1 MRVLLVSSFVL
12 PHAGGVEQF
21 VATLRA
27 LLEEAGA
34 EVRVLACRRPGED
47 VTADAVLPTRFI
59 GPSGWPLVTGGWRTL
74 WEEAGRADAIVA
86 NGALHLLTALA
97 IHTGRRQRVPT
108 LLVIHGSGQGM
119 RPGDN
124 WLRPARAAFQRT
136 LGRSAIRSSLPVS
149 VSHVGVEGVQR
160 GYGLRAEYLPYPLPE
175 LPVAPLVPGPAAG
188 EPVRVA
194 WIGRL
199 APEKDPLAAVRAVD
213 ALAERRPVTLD
224 VYGDG
229 PLRASM
235 EARAATR
242 PWLTLHGSR
251 PWPEVLAAQERAH
264 VCLST
269 SIWDNVQV
277 AVLEALAR
285 GVPVVS
291 TRVGDALRYYLTASL
306 ARWCVEPGDPAAA
319 GRALGELAESYD
331 EQRRA
336 FAANGRELLAIHSD
350 APRVLM
356 ELIAYA
362 GSRQAAR

>member
-21 VATLRA
+21 VATLRD
-27 LLEEAGA
+27 LLERVGLRGAGA
-34 EVRVLACRRPGED
+34 RVPAARRGHDRRRRACPPASSGRRDGRWSPAAGGRWRRRS
-47 VTADAVLPTRFI
+47 VAPTR
-59 GPSGWPLVTGGWRTL
+59 SWRT
-74 WEEAGRADAIVA
+74 AS
-86 NGALHLLTALA
+86 LHLLTALA
-97 IHTGRRQRVPT
+97 VHAGRRRRVPS

-119 RPGDN
+119 RPGDS

-136 LGRSAIRSSLPVS
+136 VGRSALRRSLPVS

-160 GYGLRAEYLPYPLPE
+160 GYGLQAEYLPYPLPE
-175 LPVAPLVPGPAAG
+175 LPPAPPVAGPAAG
-188 EPVRVA
+188 EPLRVA

-199 APEKDPLAAVRAVD
+199 APEKDPLSAVRAVD
-213 ALAERRPVTLD
+213 AVAARRPVTLD

-229 PLRASM
+229 PLRAPM
-235 EARAATR
+235 ESRAATR

-269 SIWDNVQV
+269 SVWDNVQV

-291 TRVGDALRYYLTASL
+291 TRVGDALALLPDGVAGALVR
-306 ARWCVEPGDPAAA
+306 RA
-319 GRALGELAESYD
+319 GRPRGRRPRA
-331 EQRRA
+331 RRA
-336 FAANGRELLAIHSD
+336 GGVATTSSGRRSRRTAEQLLAT
-350 APRVLM
+350 P
-356 ELIAYA
+356 
-362 GSRQAAR
+362 Q

>member
-21 VATLRA
+21 VATLRD
-27 LLEEAGA
+27 LLEQSGC

-47 VTADAVLPTRFI
+47 ATADIVLPTRFI

-74 WEEAGRADAIVA
+74 LDEAGRADAILA
-86 NGALHLLTALA
+86 NGSLHLLTALA
-97 IHTGRRQRVPT
+97 VHAGRRRRVPS

-136 LGRSAIRSSLPVS
+136 FARSAIRRSLPVS

-160 GYGLRAEYLPYPLPE
+160 GYGLQAEYLPYPLPE
-175 LPVAPLVPGPAAG
+175 LPAAAPVAGPAAG
-188 EPVRVA
+188 EPLRVA

-199 APEKDPLAAVRAVD
+199 APEKDPLSAVRAVD
-213 ALAERRPVTLD
+213 VVAARRPVTLD

-235 EARAATR
+235 AARAATR
-242 PWLTLHGSR
+242 PWLTLHGTR
-251 PWPEVLAAQERAH
+251 PWPEVLAAQEQAH

-269 SIWDNVQV
+269 SVWDNVQV
-277 AVLEALAR
+277 AVLESLAR

-291 TRVGDALRYYLTASL
+291 TRVGDAPRYYLTASL
-306 ARWCVEPGDPAAA
+306 ARWCVEPGDPEAA
-319 GRALGELAESYD
+319 GRALAELAESYD
-331 EQRRA
+331 DQRHA
-336 FAANGRELLAIHSD
+336 FAVNGEQLLALHSD

-356 ELIAYA
+356 ELIAFA
-362 GSRQAAR
+362 GSRQASD

>member
-12 PHAGGVEQF
+12 PHSGGVEQF

-27 LLEEAGA
+27 LLEGAGH

-47 VTADAVLPTRFI
+47 ITADAVVPARFI
-59 GPSGWPLVTGGWRTL
+59 GPTGWPLVTGGRRTL
-74 WEEAGRADAIVA
+74 DEEVERADAIVA
-86 NGALHLLTALA
+86 NGSLHLLTALA
-97 IHTGRRQRVPT
+97 VHAGRLRRVPS

-119 RPGDN
+119 RPGDS
-124 WLRPARAAFQRT
+124 WLRPARAAFQRSV
-136 LGRSAIRSSLPVS
+136 GRPALRRSLPVS
-149 VSHVGVEGVQR
+149 VSHVGVDGVQR
-160 GYGLRAEYLPYPLPE
+160 VYGLRAEYLPYPLPE
-175 LPVAPLVPGPAAG
+175 LPPAAPIPGPAAG
-188 EPVRVA
+188 EPLRVA

-199 APEKDPLAAVRAVD
+199 APEKDPLSAIRALDAV
-213 ALAERRPVTLD
+213 AECRPVTLD

-229 PLRASM
+229 PLRPALASH
-235 EARAATR
+235 AATR

-251 PWPEVLAAQERAH
+251 PWTEVLAAQERAH

-269 SIWDNVQV
+269 SVWDNVQV

-291 TRVGDALRYYLTASL
+291 TRVGDAPRYYLTASL

-319 GRALGELAESYD
+319 GRALDDLAESYD

-336 FAANGRELLAIHSD
+336 FAANGRQLLATHSD

-356 ELIAYA
+356 ELIAFAA
-362 GSRQAAR
+362 GRQAAR

>member
-21 VATLRA
+21 VGTLRA
-27 LLEEAGA
+27 LLEEAGS

-47 VTADAVLPTRFI
+47 TSADAVLPTRFI
-59 GPSGWPLVTGGWRTL
+59 GPSGWPLVTGGSRTL
-74 WEEAGRADAIVA
+74 FEEVRRADAIVA
-86 NGALHLLTALA
+86 NGSLHLLTALA
-97 IHTGRRQRVPT
+97 VHAGRRHRVPS

-119 RPGDN
+119 RPGDS
-124 WLRPARAAFQRT
+124 WLRPARAVFQRSV
-136 LGRSAIRSSLPVS
+136 GRSALRRSVPVS
-149 VSHVGVEGVQR
+149 VSHVGVDGVQR
-160 GYGLRAEYLPYPLPE
+160 TYGLRAEYLPYPLPE
-175 LPVAPLVPGPAAG
+175 LPEARPVPGPAAG
-188 EPVRVA
+188 EPIRIA

-199 APEKDPLAAVRAVD
+199 APEKDPLSAVRAVD
-213 ALAERRPVTLD
+213 VLAARRAVTLD

-229 PLRASM
+229 PLRGAM
-235 EARAATR
+235 ETQAATR
-242 PWLTLHGSR
+242 PWLALHGSR

-264 VCLST
+264 VCLS
-269 SIWDNVQV
+269 SSVWDNVQV

-306 ARWCVEPGDPAAA
+306 ARWCVEPGDPEAAA
-319 GRALGELAESYD
+319 RALEELAASYD
-331 EQRRA
+331 EQRQA

-356 ELIAYA
+356 ELIAFA
-362 GSRQAAR
+362 GGRQAAR

>member
-12 PHAGGVEQF
+12 PHSGGVEQF
-21 VATLRA
+21 VATLRE
-27 LLEEAGA
+27 LLEESGS

-47 VTADAVLPTRFI
+47 TTADAVLPTRFV
-59 GPSGWPLVTGGWRTL
+59 GPSGWPLVTGGWKTL
-74 WEEAGRADAIVA
+74 LQEAARADAIVA
-86 NGALHLLTALA
+86 NGSLHLLTALA
-97 IHTGRRQRVPT
+97 VHAARRHRVPS

-136 LGRSAIRSSLPVS
+136 LGRSALHRSLPVS
-149 VSHVGVEGVQR
+149 VSHVGVDGVQR
-160 GYGLRAEYLPYPLPE
+160 GYGLHAEYLPYPLPE
-175 LPVAPLVPGPAAG
+175 MPAAPPVPGPAAG
-188 EPVRVA
+188 EPLRVA

-199 APEKDPLAAVRAVD
+199 APEKDPLSAVRAVD

-224 VYGDG
+224 VYGNG
-229 PLRASM
+229 PLRPSM
-235 EARAATR
+235 EALAATR
-242 PWLTLHGSR
+242 PWLTLHGTR
-251 PWPEVLAAQERAH
+251 PWAEVMAAQERAH
-264 VCLST
+264 ACLST
-269 SIWDNVQV
+269 SVWDNVQV

-306 ARWCVEPGDPAAA
+306 ARWCVEPGDSEAA
-319 GRALGELAESYD
+319 GHALDELAASYD
-331 EQRRA
+331 EQRQA
-336 FAANGRELLAIHSD
+336 FAANGEQLLARHSD

-356 ELIAYA
+356 ELIAFA

>member
-21 VATLRA
+21 VATLHD
-27 LLEEAGA
+27 LLEESGC
-34 EVRVLACRRPGED
+34 EVRVLACRRAGED
-47 VTADAVLPTRFI
+47 TTADAVLPTRFI

-74 WEEAGRADAIVA
+74 WQEAGAADAIVA
-86 NGALHLLTALA
+86 NGSLHLLTALA
-97 IHTGRRQRVPT
+97 VHAGRRRDVPS

-136 LGRSAIRSSLPVS
+136 VGRSALRRSLPVS
-149 VSHVGVEGVQR
+149 VSHVGVEGVER

-175 LPVAPLVPGPAAG
+175 LPAARPVPGPAAG
-188 EPVRVA
+188 GPLRVA

-199 APEKDPLAAVRAVD
+199 APEKDPLSAVRAAD
-213 ALAERRPVTLD
+213 ALAASRPVTLD

-242 PWLTLHGSR
+242 PWLTLHGVR

-264 VCLST
+264 ACLST
-269 SIWDNVQV
+269 SVWDNVQV

-285 GVPVVS
+285 GVPVVC
-291 TRVGDALRYYLTASL
+291 TRVGDAPRYYLTASL
-306 ARWCVEPGDPAAA
+306 ARWCVEPGDPEAA
-319 GRALGELAESYD
+319 GRALGELAASYD
-331 EQRRA
+331 EQRQA
-336 FAANGRELLAIHSD
+336 FAANGRQVLAIHSD

-356 ELIAYA
+356 ELIAFA
-362 GSRQAAR
+362 GSRQAAD